1 MSKERISRPRY
12 VVGRGTTRLLVLVA
26 VGAGIAAAL
35 HWRAVLDPLAIA
47 AAIGRN
53 PAAPLAFLA
62 LHLAA
67 SLLFVPRTVLAVAAG
82 LMFGV
87 GWGLVWAAA
96 GSVLGAVAG
105 FCVARYLNSGIVDLD
120 RHPRVRPVLDRIRR
134 GGWRSVALLRLVP
147 VIPHSLANYALG
159 LTPIRLPPYAFGSL
173 VGQLPVTLAC
183 VDLGAAGERLALGGE
198 GWVLPTAIG
207 AAALTLSL
215 LIPAAARW
223 RAG

>member
-1 MSKERISRPRY
+1 MRKEPISRRHFA
-12 VVGRGTTRLLVLVA
+12 VGRQTARLLMLVVVA
-26 VGAGIAAAL
+26 AGVAAAL
-35 HWRAVLDPLAIA
+35 HWRAALDPPTIA

-62 LHLAA
+62 LHLVA
-67 SLLFVPRTVLAVAAG
+67 SLLFVPRTMLAVAAG
-82 LMFGV
+82 LMFGM

-96 GSVLGAVAG
+96 GSVMGAVAG

-120 RHPRVRPVLDRIRR
+120 RYPRIRPILDSIRR

-147 VIPHSLANYALG
+147 VIPHTLTNYALG
-159 LTPIRLPPYAFGSL
+159 LTPMRLWPYAFGSL
-173 VGQLPVTLAC
+173 VGQLPLTIAC

-198 GWVLPTAIG
+198 GWVMPTAIG
-207 AAALTLSL
+207 GAALALSL
-215 LIPAAARW
+215 LIPAAARR